1 MSLLIWLPLHGN
13 LNNYGLSPAKFSMVN
28 TSSGLS
34 VATTG
39 KTSNSCYQRTKTNTV
54 DHITSDINFTLDGDV
69 TMACWCK
76 VTAHGNSSSANGI
89 ITQHGH
95 QTGGLGITMKYVAA
109 GDYRMSVNTGLRGD
123 SFSSERDRTY
133 HTYYGNTNIY
143 NDWHHLCVT
152 YNNTTKKIHLYVDGK
167 METIQNYGESVTLN
181 GNNTTAR
188 PFRLFDWS
196 TDHSHN
202 ADYRPACQ
210 LNDVRVY
217 DECLSPKEVKML
229 SQGLIAHYK
238 LSAGNGSNLLVNTT
252 HPKNT
257 NSLASF
263 PTSNTIEYDNTLKQN
278 VFTCKINTSSSPA
291 ETYIYS
297 SRTPQI
303 SPSTKYTFSCDI
315 WVNDYFKSTEFFW
328 LSDTEDNKKTGSSYV
343 NVTQCSARTFTPN
356 QWHHATW
363 TFTTKSNDY
372 TGYIRVDNNG
382 TKTNGSYAIMKITNL
397 KLEKGEVAT
406 PHSLSVSETGIH
418 VGRDCSGYKN
428 HGTPTGNIQITSN
441 SGGRYIA
448 SAEFNGASY
457 INCGRGPMVKDAIT
471 VNWWGYMDDWSLYGS
486 TPMRAISCTE
496 GGGWNFEPQSSKM
509 SFACGTG
516 TSSNAYKSATSTT
529 AFSSYTPGWHMFTG
543 TYDGLN
549 TKIYIDGK
557 LEKTTAA
564 YTTKTPIY
572 YASNS
577 IFIGAEAAASQTT
590 PTSPYYTGKLS
601 DVRIYARALT
611 DSEIEE
617 LFNMSASVANNGV
630 LLSYDLIE
638 DNTSNIKI
646 KQDGTVICN
655 KIDESGTNF
664 KMIENKLIKSTGFY
678 EV

>member
-1 MSLLIWLPLHGN
+1 
-13 LNNYGLSPAKFSMVN
+13 
-28 TSSGLS
+28 
-34 VATTG
+34 
-39 KTSNSCYQRTKTNTV
+39 
-54 DHITSDINFTLDGDV
+54 
-69 TMACWCK
+69 
-76 VTAHGNSSSANGI
+76 
-89 ITQHGH
+89 
-95 QTGGLGITMKYVAA
+95 
-109 GDYRMSVNTGLRGD
+109 
-123 SFSSERDRTY
+123 
-133 HTYYGNTNIY
+133 
-143 NDWHHLCVT
+143 
-152 YNNTTKKIHLYVDGK
+152 
-167 METIQNYGESVTLN
+167 
-181 GNNTTAR
+181 
-188 PFRLFDWS
+188 
-196 TDHSHN
+196 
-202 ADYRPACQ
+202 
-210 LNDVRVY
+210 
-217 DECLSPKEVKML
+217 ML

-257 NSLASF
+257 NSLVAVPAS
-263 PTSNTIEYDNTLKQN
+263 NAIEYDDTLKQN

-297 SRTPQI
+297 SRTAQI

-356 QWHHATW
+356 QWHHTTW

-406 PHSLSVSETGIH
+406 PHSLSASETGIH

-448 SAEFNGASY
+448 SAEFNGSSY

-471 VNWWGYMDDWSLYGS
+471 VNWWGYMDNWSLYGS

-529 AFSSYTPGWHMFTG
+529 ALSSYTPGWHMFTG

-557 LEKTTAA
+557 LETTTVA

-572 YASNS
+572 YAANS
-577 IFIGAEAAASQTT
+577 IFIGAEASGSQTT

-646 KQDGTVICN
+646 KQDGTIICN